1 MKLRTTLVPFLLLF
15 SLVGCYSSGALVAEG
30 GGKVNQKPIV
40 DRWATDV
47 VEPGIPKENANSMGK
62 WKIDRS
68 VSRMDDSVKITVSL
82 EATNKNSRGKPVSL
96 NFSCT
101 KSKRDIKAF
110 IDFGEN
116 VSVFPSNHTK
126 VVIRFDKKKPLFTH
140 WKNYPFNYHIV
151 PFHILATSYM
161 HSPGSP
167 EYLLSIEA
175 SISFLKDSNRMLIQ
189 ITPFMDSERILEF
202 QIRGFSEAIKPLIE
216 ACPLTNM
223 FKIPES
229 EIVGDNDSIYVVE
242 GYETDSGVLKP
253 VIPETAI
260 GWVWGLA
267 RVFVV
272 DQQTNKTEIRVVR
285 LGEQVGKSKKSVLSG
300 LKIGEKIVVN
310 PPHNMTSGFTITQP

>member
-1 MKLRTTLVPFLLLF
+1 MKLRTTLVLFLLSF
-15 SLVGCYSSGALVAEG
+15 FIVGCYSDDQMLPEGNAEP
-30 GGKVNQKPIV
+30 NRMPITE
-40 DRWATDV
+40 RWATDV
-47 VEPGIPKENANSMGK
+47 VEAAKVTGK

-101 KSKRDIKAF
+101 KGDIKAF
-110 IDFGEN
+110 VDFGEPVN
-116 VSVFPSNHTK
+116 VVPRTK
-126 VVIRFDKKKPLFTH
+126 VLIRFDKNKPLSTY
-140 WKNYPFNYHIV
+140 WKSDPVNYHIV
-151 PFHILATSYM
+151 PFHILDMVYG
-161 HSPGSP
+161 PGSSQ
-167 EYLLSIEA
+167 YVLSLEI
-175 SISFLKDSNRMLIQ
+175 SIDSLKDSNRMLIQ
-189 ITPFMDSERILEF
+189 ITPNLKSERILEF
-202 QIRGFSEAIKPLIE
+202 QIRGFSEAIKPLIK

-223 FKIPES
+223 WLKIPKL

-272 DQQTNKTEIRVVR
+272 DQQTNKTEIRFVR